1 MVLKENGLQRH
12 REARGRFLGG
22 CLGGSGT
29 DAVRTTSIMRNIHI
43 YGGKL
48 MRYIDLDWV
57 AAGLFIVSMI
67 LYSIAVLGNISDLAY
82 CICALLGTASFWLA
96 GYLIVN
102 EP

>member
-1 MVLKENGLQRH
+1 
-12 REARGRFLGG
+12 
-22 CLGGSGT
+22 
-29 DAVRTTSIMRNIHI
+29 
-43 YGGKL
+43 